1 MPVKLARGPLSFTVI
16 ALLLLVQLAPTLTY
30 AQQVSEGSELDTTI
44 MLEKARPAI
53 AMVVSIAYAV
63 AFWSFSLPDLE
74 DVGIVPPL
82 QVQSASF
89 GSGFF
94 VSPNGYLITN
104 GHVVNDFES
113 EFVEHLPLI
122 KYIAILYAKKYA
134 EKYGTYPSMD
144 KIYQIFQIMVQAYLN
159 NMLKLQ
165 DYNVLVYVCL
175 GKVVTGI
182 GNIEK
187 CQVARVVESRP
198 FEREDLALLKIE
210 VKHAPSLIVAAEEAH
225 IGERVWVLG
234 YPGAVTFHDL
244 LSQTTTMI
252 PTITSGVISGY
263 REKITGLSVLQS
275 DVAVTHGNS
284 GGPMLNSRGEVIAVT
299 SFGSADPTDSGRE
312 VPGFNFFIPSKYV
325 VEMMKRNGVDNTQDP
340 VMQLYEEG
348 LRLYFNKHYSAAIE
362 KFQMVKDLSPGFPYV
377 DEYIAE
383 ARAAILRGED
393 VPLEQ
398 GMGLGGVAVPLAALA
413 GLGITIGFIVIR
425 RRTTTRLTAKEE
437 PYPYPQSTAPPAY
450 PVKQVSSSEALE
462 AEPPPAIGVA
472 STQVEPPPRI
482 KYCWNCGRPIPID
495 SSVCPYCK
503 ADQEVE

>member
-1 MPVKLARGPLSFTVI
+1 PLIRYI
-16 ALLLLVQLAPTLTY
+16 ALLY
-30 AQQVSEGSELDTTI
+30 A
-44 MLEKARPAI
+44 EK
-53 AMVVSIAYAV
+53 
-63 AFWSFSLPDLE
+63 F
-74 DVGIVPPL
+74 
-82 QVQSASF
+82 
-89 GSGFF
+89 
-94 VSPNGYLITN
+94 
-104 GHVVNDFES
+104 
-113 EFVEHLPLI
+113 
-122 KYIAILYAKKYA
+122 A

-144 KIYQIFQIMVQAYLN
+144 EIYRVFQIMVQAYLN

-165 DYNVLVYVCL
+165 DYSVLVYVCM

-198 FEREDLALLKIE
+198 FEREDLALLKVE
-210 VKHAPSLIVAAEEAH
+210 VKHAPSLVVTDEEAK
-225 IGERVWVLG
+225 IGERAWVLG
-234 YPGAVTFHDL
+234 YPGAVTFHEL

-263 REKITGLSVLQS
+263 REKITGLTVLQS

-299 SFGSADPTDSGRE
+299 SFGSADPTGSGRE

-325 VEMMKRNGVDNTQDP
+325 IELMKRNGVENTQDP

-348 LRLYFNKHYSAAIE
+348 LRLYFNKHYSASIE

-398 GMGLGGVAVPLAALA
+398 GVGLRGIATPLAAVV
-413 GLGITIGFIVIR
+413 GLGLALGLVMIKR
-425 RRTTTRLTAKEE
+425 RRSAGKRLVEE
-437 PYPYPQSTAPPAY
+437 PRYQHLQMAGPHMQSADQESTRK
-450 PVKQVSSSEALE
+450 VE
-462 AEPPPAIGVA
+462 AEPPAEAVTAVA
-472 STQVEPPPRI
+472 RMPQTIRV
-482 KYCWNCGRPIPID
+482 KYCWNCGRPIPVDITI
-495 SSVCPYCK
+495 CPYCK
-503 ADQEVE
+503 AGQEVE